1 MSPTVQVVLAA
12 LGVGTVGTA
21 GTVVPKVVNGLRKI
35 GWLVDAI
42 CGTSTQPGV
51 QQRVEQLTKDMA
63 AVKIALD
70 KHLESDSP
78 QWRAEGQAWGQRL
91 DSQVA
96 DLNTRVSAL
105 ENGANGTDPV
115 VASRRK

>member
-1 MSPTVQVVLAA
+1 MNPTLQVVLAA

-51 QQRVEQLTKDMA
+51 QQRVEQLIKD
-63 AVKIALD
+63 V
-70 KHLESDSP
+70 
-78 QWRAEGQAWGQRL
+78 AEIKARREDLLADGQAWGHRL

-96 DLNTRVSAL
+96 DLNTRVTNL
-105 ENGANGTDPV
+105 EQTHGTDPV
-115 VASRRK
+115 VASPE